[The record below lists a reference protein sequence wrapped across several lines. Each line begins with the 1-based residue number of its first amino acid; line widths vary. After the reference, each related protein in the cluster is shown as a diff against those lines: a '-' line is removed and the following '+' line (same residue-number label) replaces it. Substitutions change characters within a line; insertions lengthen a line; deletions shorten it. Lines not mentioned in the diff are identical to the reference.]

1 MRNLKNILQWN
12 FFDPIWK
19 SGNDAVKIWDY
30 IDQSILKEGIAEFLK
45 ALHLNKYEVQKKAI
59 EEISTMGQGTDDIIP
74 LNGKRPC
81 DFPSLVQYGIPM
93 VKSCIH
99 SVLCNVYNLNQIAAG
114 TDFLTFPLH
123 NKATCSLIR
132 IPSSTDY
139 NSFKRNV
146 QRTKWLNQLLL
157 LNSGREEKVEQGI
170 TWLLQYLGKAH
181 SDSFTAVACK
191 LGLLLAP
198 KVMDAKVPLRCGRRQ
213 TAQFLHKESFYN
225 T

>member
-1 MRNLKNILQWN
+1 M
-12 FFDPIWK
+12 
-19 SGNDAVKIWDY
+19 
-30 IDQSILKEGIAEFLK
+30 E
-45 ALHLNKYEVQKKAI
+45 
-59 EEISTMGQGTDDIIP
+59 QGTDDIIP
-74 LNGKRPC
+74 LNRKRPS

-99 SVLCNVYNLNQIAAG
+99 SVLCDVYNLNQIAAG
-114 TDFLTFPLH
+114 TDLLTFPLH

-191 LGLLLAP
+191 LGFLLAP
-198 KVMDAKVPLRCGRRQ
+198 KVMDAESACAMWEEANYPIR
-213 TAQFLHKESFYN
+213 AQRIIYD

>member
-1 MRNLKNILQWN
+1 M
-12 FFDPIWK
+12 
-19 SGNDAVKIWDY
+19 
-30 IDQSILKEGIAEFLK
+30 
-45 ALHLNKYEVQKKAI
+45 I
-59 EEISTMGQGTDDIIP
+59 EQGTDDIIL
-74 LNGKRPC
+74 LNGKRPS

-157 LNSGREEKVEQGI
+157 LNSGREEKVEEGV
-170 TWLLQYLGKAH
+170 TWLLQYLGKAY

-198 KVMDAKVPLRCGRRQ
+198 KVMDAKSSCAMWEEANCPIRAQRIILRHL
-213 TAQFLHKESFYN
+213 AQFVGQCITVPEQKLHDL
-225 T
+225 